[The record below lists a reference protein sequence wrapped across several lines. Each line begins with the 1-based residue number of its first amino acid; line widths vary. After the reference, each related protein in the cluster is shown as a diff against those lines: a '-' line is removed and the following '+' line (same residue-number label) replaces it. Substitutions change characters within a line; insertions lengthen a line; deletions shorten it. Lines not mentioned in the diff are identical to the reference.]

1 MTMLEIDSEM
11 TAFLDGERRGL
22 RDLLLQIADMREC
35 DPEAARDPRYGDA
48 AGNLRHLAA
57 TIVRVDDE
65 LLLTVAL
72 LARAVQDHGAGDLVA
87 ELISAKLLAVG
98 FEIEPF
104 ADATAF
110 LKTLTDVAG
119 VAHARAM
126 GGLN

>member
-1 MTMLEIDSEM
+1 MTALEIDSEM

-65 LLLTVAL
+65 LLLRVAL

-98 FEIEPF
+98 FAF

-110 LKTLTDVAG
+110 LKTLTDVAD
-119 VAHARAM
+119 VAHAR
-126 GGLN
+126 